1 MFPVASHG
9 VGGMAERRP
18 TQLPSPYDSPDNRHN
33 IEKII
38 AYNKEVENKLHVIR
52 PQLQQCMPGRLMQLD
67 QQSILIHRELH
78 ARLWYDTLY
87 NIDRLDKNIQQTTS
101 DLNQLQQK
109 QDAEN
114 QRDIHSVSGHCCN
127 FAPYKESGMLW
138 LRTLKLTGIG
148 IIALFSLLRCMRN
161 LSMTTLNCD
170 RAISFLLI
178 CPVKVHLKIPFKLPA
193 RVMCVYPK

>member
-1 MFPVASHG
+1 MKYYQCRGLALFFLLLATGCSQWPPHG

-38 AYNKEVENKLHVIR
+38 AYSKEVENKLHVIR

-109 QDAEN
+109 TGCGKSA
-114 QRDIHSVSGHCCN
+114 G
-127 FAPYKESGMLW
+127 Y
-138 LRTLKLTGIG
+138 TLSKW
-148 IIALFSLLRCMRN
+148 SLL
-161 LSMTTLNCD
+161 
-170 RAISFLLI
+170 
-178 CPVKVHLKIPFKLPA
+178 
-193 RVMCVYPK
+193 